1 MTQNKDLIATK
12 ELEYKFEQSDYNYRD
27 AVNYDGTNYYHAPMT
42 IKIKDVLYILPF
54 GTNDS
59 QTLRVIDRTVYIVA
73 ENTGLNYIS
82 MVAID
87 LDNQTIATCFTSDGE
102 ITDKENMCYG
112 IFDKDITEQIKI
124 LSNYLPY

>member
-12 ELEYKFEQSDYNYRD
+12 ALAYTFEQSDYNYRN
-27 AVNYDGTNYYHAPMT
+27 AVNYDGTNYYNPPMT

-54 GTNDS
+54 GMADS
-59 QTLRVIDRTVYIVA
+59 QTLRVIDGTVYIVA
-73 ENTGLNYIS
+73 ENRGLDYIS

-87 LDNQTIATCFTSDGE
+87 LDEQTLESCFISDGE
-102 ITDKENMCYG
+102 LTDKNSMCYN

-124 LSNYLPY
+124 LRNYLPY